1 MSSSSFPSPSRA
13 VRSLVWPQPAA
24 AAPSRRNPG
33 LGMSRR
39 LRLEVGTVCCTAA
52 GPDGEGTLIAL
63 LYAFELA
70 GIAVVGI

>member
-1 MSSSSFPSPSRA
+1 
-13 VRSLVWPQPAA
+13 
-24 AAPSRRNPG
+24 
-33 LGMSRR
+33 MSRR